1 VLTNFRYSNQ
11 GLSIDSFDIMKTG
24 NLISSLFFGVILL
37 LILINMFSGS
47 PARSAPYI
55 LLNLIALISIV
66 FLIVSYYLSPKDE
79 KVIYSSIFIVFNLF
93 ILLSLIDLAVSRS
106 KRIPI
111 IRSGFLCLVLFAV
124 SMFIIF
130 LQIYNFKDDS
140 SVYLSGKVKADA
152 GVVLGAAVWGGNR
165 PSPVLR
171 ERINKGY
178 EIYEKTVVPR
188 LVLTG
193 GGSPNEMTEADVARN
208 ELIKYGVKKENL
220 IVENTSNSTI
230 EQVLYVRDKLYK
242 RLKWSRIILVS
253 DNYHLYRA
261 GEICSFND
269 MSCGAVASD
278 TPLSMEGGIAFCV
291 KESFAVLIYWF
302 FGFG

>member
-1 VLTNFRYSNQ
+1 ML
-11 GLSIDSFDIMKTG
+11 
-24 NLISSLFFGVILL
+24 
-37 LILINMFSGS
+37 
-47 PARSAPYI
+47 
-55 LLNLIALISIV
+55 LLNLIALISIF

-79 KVIYSSIFIVFNLF
+79 KVIYSSIFIGFNLF
-93 ILLSLIDLAVSRS
+93 IMLSLLDMALSRS
-106 KRIPI
+106 KRIHI
-111 IRSGFLCLVLFAV
+111 VRSTFLCVVLFGI
-124 SMFIIF
+124 SIFIIF
-130 LQIYNFKDDS
+130 LQVYNFKDDS
-140 SVYLSGKVKADA
+140 AAYFSGKGKADA
-152 GVVLGAAVWGGNR
+152 GVILGAAVWGGNR

-178 EIYEKTVVPR
+178 EIYEKGVVPK

-220 IVENTSNSTI
+220 ILENTSNSTI

-242 RLKWSRIILVS
+242 RLKWDNIILVS

-261 GEICSFND
+261 GQICSFND
-269 MSCGAVASD
+269 MNCGTIASD
-278 TPLSMEGGIAFCV
+278 TPLSMEGGIAFCI